1 MAETVRTAART
12 LVDCLIAQGAT
23 HAFCVPGESYLAVLD
38 ALHDVRQSLHLVT
51 CRHEAGAAN
60 MAEAHGKLCG
70 RPGICFVTRGPG
82 ATHAAIGVHTA
93 RQDSTPMILFIG
105 QVSRADRD
113 REAFQEVDYRQ
124 MFAPLAKWVAEID
137 DPDRM
142 AEYVSRA
149 YAIAMNGR
157 PGPVVLALPED
168 MLVEPS
174 HGPVPDRMLGRI
186 EPANPGPAP
195 TALSRFEALLKKAAR
210 PLVLLGGSG
219 WSEEGLA
226 NLRRFVEAN
235 NLPVAT
241 TFRRKALWDNTHP
254 NYAGDLGI
262 GPNPKLAERVQKSDL
277 LIVFGSRLS
286 EMTTSG
292 YTLIKPPVPHQH
304 LIHIHPDPDELGKVY
319 QTTLSIA
326 SGLDE
331 IAEALAGLSVDSSRW
346 AETVAEANAAYQDWI
361 QPVAVGEGVNL
372 SEVMAH
378 LGRTLPHDAVLTNGA
393 GNFAAW
399 LHRFYQHRRCRTQL
413 APTSGAMGYGV
424 PAAIAAKIVHPER
437 TVVCVAGDGD
447 FMMTAQ
453 ELATAAQYG
462 ANVIVLIAN
471 NGVYGTIRM
480 HQDRAY
486 PGRVSG
492 TELVNPDFV
501 AFAASFGCHA
511 ARVERTED
519 FAAAFEAAVQSN
531 RPAVLELSVS
541 ARHIA
546 PNKVLS
552 DL

>member
-1 MAETVRTAART
+1 MAETVRTAAQT
-12 LVDCLIAQGAT
+12 LVDCLVAQGAT

-38 ALHDVRQSLHLVT
+38 ALHDVRDTLRLIT

-60 MAEAHGKLCG
+60 MAEAHGKLTG
-70 RPGICFVTRGPG
+70 RPGLCFVTRGPG

-105 QVSRADRD
+105 QVARADRD

-124 MFAPLAKWVAEID
+124 MFAPLAKWVAEIE
-137 DPDRM
+137 DPARM

-168 MLVEPS
+168 MLVEACPA
-174 HGPVPDRMLGRI
+174 PERRCERI
-186 EPANPGPAP
+186 EAANPAPAP
-195 TALSRFEALLKKAAR
+195 AALSRFRELLAGSAR

-219 WSEEGLA
+219 WSEAGLA
-226 NLRRFVEAN
+226 SLKDFAQAN
-235 NLPVAT
+235 RLPVAT
-241 TFRRKALWDNTHP
+241 TFRRKALFDNTHP

-262 GPNPKLAERVQKSDL
+262 GPNPKLAERVKQADL

-292 YTLIKPPVPHQH
+292 YTLITPPVPRQP

-319 QTTLSIA
+319 QPALAIA

-331 IAEALAGLSVDSSRW
+331 AAHALAGLTVDSSRW
-346 AETVAEANAAYQDWI
+346 AGAAEKAHGDYQNWV

-378 LGRTLPHDAVLTNGA
+378 LGSTLPHDAILTNGA

-424 PAAIAAKIVHPER
+424 PAAVAAKIVHPER
-437 TVVCVAGDGD
+437 TVVCLAGDGD

-453 ELATAAQYG
+453 ELATAVQYG
-462 ANVIVLIAN
+462 ANVIVLISN

-480 HQDRAY
+480 HQDREY

-501 AFAASFGCHA
+501 AFAAAFGCHA
-511 ARVERTED
+511 AKVERTED
-519 FAAAFEAAVQSN
+519 FPAAFEAARQSN

>member
-1 MAETVRTAART
+1 MAETVRTAAQT
-12 LVDCLIAQGAT
+12 LVDCLVAQGAT

-38 ALHDVRQSLHLVT
+38 ALHDVRDTLQLIT

-60 MAEAHGKLCG
+60 MAETHGKLTG
-70 RPGICFVTRGPG
+70 RPGLCFVTRGPG

-105 QVSRADRD
+105 QVARADRD

-124 MFAPLAKWVAEID
+124 MFAPLAKWVAEIE
-137 DPDRM
+137 DPARM

-168 MLVEPS
+168 MLVEACPA
-174 HGPVPDRMLGRI
+174 PERRCERI
-186 EPANPGPAP
+186 EAANPAPAP
-195 TALSRFEALLKKAAR
+195 AALSRFRELLAESAR

-219 WSEEGLA
+219 WSEAGLA
-226 NLRRFVEAN
+226 SLKDFAQAN
-235 NLPVAT
+235 RLPVAT
-241 TFRRKALWDNTHP
+241 TFRRKALFDNTHP

-262 GPNPKLAERVQKSDL
+262 GPNPKLAERVKQADL

-292 YTLIKPPVPHQH
+292 YTLITPPVPSQR

-319 QTTLSIA
+319 QPALAVA

-331 IAEALAGLSVDSSRW
+331 AAHALAGLTVDSSRW
-346 AETVAEANAAYQDWI
+346 AGAAEKAHADYLNWV

-378 LGRTLPHDAVLTNGA
+378 LGSTLPHDAILTNGA

-424 PAAIAAKIVHPER
+424 PAAVAAKIVHPER
-437 TVVCVAGDGD
+437 TVVCLAGDGD

-453 ELATAAQYG
+453 ELATAVQYG
-462 ANVIVLIAN
+462 ANVIVLISN

-480 HQDRAY
+480 HQDREY

-501 AFAASFGCHA
+501 AFAAAFGCHA
-511 ARVERTED
+511 AKVERTED
-519 FAAAFEAAVQSN
+519 FPAAFEAARQSN

>member
-1 MAETVRTAART
+1 MAETVRTAAQT
-12 LVDCLIAQGAT
+12 LVDCLVAQGAT

-38 ALHDVRQSLHLVT
+38 ALHDVRDTLQLIT

-60 MAEAHGKLCG
+60 MAEAHGKLTG
-70 RPGICFVTRGPG
+70 RPGLCFVTRGPG

-105 QVSRADRD
+105 QVARADRD

-124 MFAPLAKWVAEID
+124 MFAPLAKWVAEIE
-137 DPDRM
+137 DPARM

-168 MLVEPS
+168 MLVEACPA
-174 HGPVPDRMLGRI
+174 PERRCERI
-186 EPANPGPAP
+186 EAANPAPAP
-195 TALSRFEALLKKAAR
+195 AALARFRELLAGSAR

-219 WSEEGLA
+219 WSEAGLA
-226 NLRRFVEAN
+226 SLKDFVEAN
-235 NLPVAT
+235 RLPVAT
-241 TFRRKALWDNTHP
+241 TFRRKALFDNTHP

-262 GPNPKLAERVQKSDL
+262 GPNPKLAERVKQADL

-292 YTLIKPPVPHQH
+292 YTLITPPVPRQP

-319 QTTLSIA
+319 QPALAVA

-331 IAEALAGLSVDSSRW
+331 AAHALAGLTVDSSRW
-346 AETVAEANAAYQDWI
+346 AGAAEKAHADYRNWV
-361 QPVAVGEGVNL
+361 QPVAVSEGVNL

-378 LGRTLPHDAVLTNGA
+378 LGSTLPHDAILTNGA

-424 PAAIAAKIVHPER
+424 PAAVAAKIVHPER
-437 TVVCVAGDGD
+437 TVVCLAGDGD

-453 ELATAAQYG
+453 ELATAVQYG
-462 ANVIVLIAN
+462 ANVIVLISN

-480 HQDRAY
+480 HQDREY

-501 AFAASFGCHA
+501 AFAAAFGCHA
-511 ARVERTED
+511 AKVERTED
-519 FAAAFEAAVQSN
+519 FPAAFEAARQSN

>member
-1 MAETVRTAART
+1 MAETVRTAAQT
-12 LVDCLIAQGAT
+12 LVDCLVAQGAT

-38 ALHDVRQSLHLVT
+38 ALHDVRDTLRLIT

-60 MAEAHGKLCG
+60 MAEAHGKLTG
-70 RPGICFVTRGPG
+70 RPGLCFVTRGPG

-105 QVSRADRD
+105 QVARADRD

-124 MFAPLAKWVAEID
+124 MFGPLAKWVAEIE
-137 DPDRM
+137 DPARM

-168 MLVEPS
+168 MLVEACPA
-174 HGPVPDRMLGRI
+174 PERRCERI
-186 EPANPGPAP
+186 EAANPAPAP
-195 TALSRFEALLKKAAR
+195 AALARFRELLAGSAR

-219 WSEEGLA
+219 WSEAGLA
-226 NLRRFVEAN
+226 SLKDFAQAN
-235 NLPVAT
+235 RLPVAT
-241 TFRRKALWDNTHP
+241 TFRRKALFDNTHP

-262 GPNPKLAERVQKSDL
+262 GPNPKLAERVKQADL

-292 YTLIKPPVPHQH
+292 YTLITPPVPRQP

-319 QTTLSIA
+319 QPALAVA

-331 IAEALAGLSVDSSRW
+331 AAHALAGLTVDSSRW
-346 AETVAEANAAYQDWI
+346 AGAAEKAHADYLNWV
-361 QPVAVGEGVNL
+361 QPVAVDEGVNL

-378 LGRTLPHDAVLTNGA
+378 LGSTLPHDAILTNGA

-424 PAAIAAKIVHPER
+424 PAAVAAKIVHPER
-437 TVVCVAGDGD
+437 TVVCLAGDGD

-453 ELATAAQYG
+453 ELATAVQYG
-462 ANVIVLIAN
+462 ANVIVLISN

-480 HQDRAY
+480 HQDREY

-501 AFAASFGCHA
+501 AFAAAFGCHA
-511 ARVERTED
+511 AKVERTED
-519 FAAAFEAAVQSN
+519 FPAAFEAARQSN

>member
-1 MAETVRTAART
+1 MAETVRTAAQT
-12 LVDCLIAQGAT
+12 LVDCLVAQGAT

-38 ALHDVRQSLHLVT
+38 ALHDVRDTLQLIT

-60 MAEAHGKLCG
+60 MAEAHGKLTG
-70 RPGICFVTRGPG
+70 RPGLCFVTRGPG

-105 QVSRADRD
+105 QVARADRD

-124 MFAPLAKWVAEID
+124 MFAPLAKWVAEIE
-137 DPDRM
+137 DPARM

-168 MLVEPS
+168 MLVEACPAS
-174 HGPVPDRMLGRI
+174 ERRCERI
-186 EPANPGPAP
+186 EAANPAPAP
-195 TALSRFEALLKKAAR
+195 AALARFRELLAGSAR

-219 WSEEGLA
+219 WSEAGLA
-226 NLRRFVEAN
+226 SLKDFAQAN
-235 NLPVAT
+235 RLPVAT
-241 TFRRKALWDNTHP
+241 TFRRKALFDNTHP

-262 GPNPKLAERVQKSDL
+262 GPNPKLAERVKQADL

-292 YTLIKPPVPHQH
+292 YTLITPPVPSQR

-319 QTTLSIA
+319 QPALAIA

-331 IAEALAGLSVDSSRW
+331 AAHALAGLTVDSSRW
-346 AETVAEANAAYQDWI
+346 AGAAEKAHADYLNWV
-361 QPVAVGEGVNL
+361 QPVAVDEGVNL

-378 LGRTLPHDAVLTNGA
+378 LGSTLPHDAILTNGA

-424 PAAIAAKIVHPER
+424 PAAVAAKIVHPER
-437 TVVCVAGDGD
+437 TVVCLAGDGD

-453 ELATAAQYG
+453 ELATAVQYG
-462 ANVIVLIAN
+462 ANVIVLISN

-480 HQDRAY
+480 HQDREY

-501 AFAASFGCHA
+501 AFAAAFGCHA
-511 ARVERTED
+511 AKVERTED
-519 FAAAFEAAVQSN
+519 FPAAFEAARQSN

>member
-1 MAETVRTAART
+1 MAETVRTAAQT
-12 LVDCLIAQGAT
+12 LVDCLVAQGAT

-38 ALHDVRQSLHLVT
+38 ALHDVRDTLQLIT

-60 MAEAHGKLCG
+60 MAEAHGKLTG
-70 RPGICFVTRGPG
+70 RPGLCFVTRGPG

-105 QVSRADRD
+105 QVARADRD

-124 MFAPLAKWVAEID
+124 MFGPLAKWVAEIE
-137 DPDRM
+137 DPARM

-168 MLVEPS
+168 MLVEACPA
-174 HGPVPDRMLGRI
+174 PERRCERI
-186 EPANPGPAP
+186 EAANPAPAP
-195 TALSRFEALLKKAAR
+195 AALARFRELLAESAR

-219 WSEEGLA
+219 WSEAGLA
-226 NLRRFVEAN
+226 SLKDFAQAN
-235 NLPVAT
+235 RLPVAT
-241 TFRRKALWDNTHP
+241 TFRRKALFDNTHP

-262 GPNPKLAERVQKSDL
+262 GPNPKLAERVKQADL

-292 YTLIKPPVPHQH
+292 YTLITPPVPRQP

-319 QTTLSIA
+319 QPALAVA

-331 IAEALAGLSVDSSRW
+331 AAHALAGLTVDSSRW
-346 AETVAEANAAYQDWI
+346 AGAAEKAHADYRNWV

-378 LGRTLPHDAVLTNGA
+378 LGSTLPHDAILTNGA

-424 PAAIAAKIVHPER
+424 PAAVAAKIVHPER
-437 TVVCVAGDGD
+437 TVVCLAGDGD

-453 ELATAAQYG
+453 ELATAVQYG
-462 ANVIVLIAN
+462 ANVIVLISN

-480 HQDRAY
+480 HQDREY

-501 AFAASFGCHA
+501 AFAAAFGCHA
-511 ARVERTED
+511 AKVERTED
-519 FAAAFEAAVQSN
+519 FPAAFEAARQSN

>member
-1 MAETVRTAART
+1 MAETVRTAAQT
-12 LVDCLIAQGAT
+12 LVDCLVAQGAT

-38 ALHDVRQSLHLVT
+38 ALHDVRDTLQLIT

-60 MAEAHGKLCG
+60 MAEAHGKLTG
-70 RPGICFVTRGPG
+70 RPGLCFVTRGPG

-105 QVSRADRD
+105 QVARADRD

-124 MFAPLAKWVAEID
+124 MFGPLAKWVAEIE
-137 DPDRM
+137 DPARM

-168 MLVEPS
+168 MLVEACPA
-174 HGPVPDRMLGRI
+174 PERRCERI
-186 EPANPGPAP
+186 EAANPAPAP
-195 TALSRFEALLKKAAR
+195 AALARFRELLAGSAR

-219 WSEEGLA
+219 WSEAGLA
-226 NLRRFVEAN
+226 SLKDFAQAN
-235 NLPVAT
+235 RLPVAT
-241 TFRRKALWDNTHP
+241 TFRRKALFDNTHP

-262 GPNPKLAERVQKSDL
+262 GPNPKLAERVKQADL

-292 YTLIKPPVPHQH
+292 YTLITPPVPRQP

-319 QTTLSIA
+319 QPALAVA

-331 IAEALAGLSVDSSRW
+331 AAHALAGLTVDSSRW
-346 AETVAEANAAYQDWI
+346 AGAAEKAHADYRNWV

-378 LGRTLPHDAVLTNGA
+378 LGSTLPHDAILTNGA

-424 PAAIAAKIVHPER
+424 PAAVAAKIVHPKR
-437 TVVCVAGDGD
+437 TVVCLAGDGD

-453 ELATAAQYG
+453 ELATAVQYG
-462 ANVIVLIAN
+462 ANVIVLISN

-480 HQDRAY
+480 HQDREY

-501 AFAASFGCHA
+501 AFAAAFGCHA
-511 ARVERTED
+511 AKVERTED
-519 FAAAFEAAVQSN
+519 FPAAFEAARQSN

>member
-1 MAETVRTAART
+1 MAETVRTAAQT
-12 LVDCLIAQGAT
+12 LVDCLVAQGAT

-38 ALHDVRQSLHLVT
+38 ALHDVRDTLQLIT

-60 MAEAHGKLCG
+60 MAEAHGKLTG
-70 RPGICFVTRGPG
+70 RPGLCFVTRGPG

-105 QVSRADRD
+105 QVARADRD

-124 MFAPLAKWVAEID
+124 MFAPLAKWVAEIE
-137 DPDRM
+137 DPARM

-168 MLVEPS
+168 MLVEACPA
-174 HGPVPDRMLGRI
+174 PERRCERI
-186 EPANPGPAP
+186 EAANPAPAP
-195 TALSRFEALLKKAAR
+195 AALSRFRELLAGSAR

-219 WSEEGLA
+219 WSEAGLA
-226 NLRRFVEAN
+226 SLKDFAQAN
-235 NLPVAT
+235 RLPVAT
-241 TFRRKALWDNTHP
+241 TFRRKALFDNTHP

-262 GPNPKLAERVQKSDL
+262 GPNPKLAERVKQADL

-292 YTLIKPPVPHQH
+292 YTLITPPVPSQR

-319 QTTLSIA
+319 QPALAVA

-331 IAEALAGLSVDSSRW
+331 AAHALAGLTVDSSRW
-346 AETVAEANAAYQDWI
+346 AGAAEKAHADYLNWV
-361 QPVAVGEGVNL
+361 QPVAVDEGVNL

-378 LGRTLPHDAVLTNGA
+378 LGSTLPHDAILTNGA

-424 PAAIAAKIVHPER
+424 PAAVAAKIVHPER
-437 TVVCVAGDGD
+437 TVVCLAGDGD

-453 ELATAAQYG
+453 ELATAVQYG
-462 ANVIVLIAN
+462 ANVIVLISN

-480 HQDRAY
+480 HQDREY

-501 AFAASFGCHA
+501 AFAAAFGCHA
-511 ARVERTED
+511 AKVERTED
-519 FAAAFEAAVQSN
+519 FPAAFEAARQSN

>member
-1 MAETVRTAART
+1 MAETVRTAAQT
-12 LVDCLIAQGAT
+12 LVDCLVAQGAT

-38 ALHDVRQSLHLVT
+38 ALHDVRDTLRLIT

-60 MAEAHGKLCG
+60 MAEAHGKLTG
-70 RPGICFVTRGPG
+70 RPGLCFVTRGPG

-105 QVSRADRD
+105 QVARADRD

-124 MFAPLAKWVAEID
+124 MFGPLAKWVAEIE
-137 DPDRM
+137 DPARM

-168 MLVEPS
+168 MLVEACPA
-174 HGPVPDRMLGRI
+174 PERRCERI
-186 EPANPGPAP
+186 EAANPAPAP
-195 TALSRFEALLKKAAR
+195 AALARFRELLAGSAR

-219 WSEEGLA
+219 WSEAGLA
-226 NLRRFVEAN
+226 SLKDFVEAN
-235 NLPVAT
+235 RLPVAT
-241 TFRRKALWDNTHP
+241 TFRRKALFDNTHP

-262 GPNPKLAERVQKSDL
+262 GPNPKLAERVKQADL

-292 YTLIKPPVPHQH
+292 YTLITPPVPRQP

-319 QTTLSIA
+319 QPALAVA

-331 IAEALAGLSVDSSRW
+331 AAHALAGLTVDSSRW
-346 AETVAEANAAYQDWI
+346 AGAAEKAHADYRNWV

-378 LGRTLPHDAVLTNGA
+378 LGSTLPHDAILTNGA

-424 PAAIAAKIVHPER
+424 PAAVAAKIVHPER
-437 TVVCVAGDGD
+437 TVVCLAGDGD

-453 ELATAAQYG
+453 ELATAVQYG
-462 ANVIVLIAN
+462 ANVIVLISN

-480 HQDRAY
+480 HQDREY

-501 AFAASFGCHA
+501 AFAAAFGCHA
-511 ARVERTED
+511 AKVERTED
-519 FAAAFEAAVQSN
+519 FPAAFEAARQSN

>member
-1 MAETVRTAART
+1 MAETVRTAAQT
-12 LVDCLIAQGAT
+12 LVDCLVAQGAT

-38 ALHDVRQSLHLVT
+38 ALHDVRDTLRLIT

-60 MAEAHGKLCG
+60 MAETHGKLTG
-70 RPGICFVTRGPG
+70 RPGLCFVTRGPG

-105 QVSRADRD
+105 QVARADRD

-124 MFAPLAKWVAEID
+124 MFAPLAKWVAEIE
-137 DPDRM
+137 DPARM

-168 MLVEPS
+168 MLVEACPA
-174 HGPVPDRMLGRI
+174 PERRCERI
-186 EPANPGPAP
+186 EAANPAPAP
-195 TALSRFEALLKKAAR
+195 AALSRFRELLAESAR

-219 WSEEGLA
+219 WSEAGLA
-226 NLRRFVEAN
+226 SLKDFAQAN
-235 NLPVAT
+235 RLPVAT
-241 TFRRKALWDNTHP
+241 TFRRKALFDNTHP

-262 GPNPKLAERVQKSDL
+262 GPNPKLAERVKQADL

-292 YTLIKPPVPHQH
+292 YTLITPPVPSQR

-319 QTTLSIA
+319 QPALAVA

-331 IAEALAGLSVDSSRW
+331 AAHALAGLTVDSSRW
-346 AETVAEANAAYQDWI
+346 AGAAEKAHADYRNWV

-378 LGRTLPHDAVLTNGA
+378 LGSTLPHDAILTNGA

-424 PAAIAAKIVHPER
+424 PAAVAAKIVYPER
-437 TVVCVAGDGD
+437 TVVCLAGDGD

-453 ELATAAQYG
+453 ELATAVQYG
-462 ANVIVLIAN
+462 ANVIVLISN

-480 HQDRAY
+480 HQDREY

-501 AFAASFGCHA
+501 AFAAAFGCHA
-511 ARVERTED
+511 AKVERTED
-519 FAAAFEAAVQSN
+519 FPAAFEAARQSN

>member
-1 MAETVRTAART
+1 MAETVRTAAQT
-12 LVDCLIAQGAT
+12 LVDCLVAQGAT

-38 ALHDVRQSLHLVT
+38 ALHDVRDTLRLIT

-60 MAEAHGKLCG
+60 MAEAHGKLTG
-70 RPGICFVTRGPG
+70 RPGLCFVTRGPG

-105 QVSRADRD
+105 QVARADRD

-124 MFAPLAKWVAEID
+124 MFAPLAKWVAEIE
-137 DPDRM
+137 DPARM

-168 MLVEPS
+168 MLVEACPA
-174 HGPVPDRMLGRI
+174 PERRCERI
-186 EPANPGPAP
+186 EAANPAPAP
-195 TALSRFEALLKKAAR
+195 AALSRFRELLAGSAR

-219 WSEEGLA
+219 WSEAGLA
-226 NLRRFVEAN
+226 SLKDFAQAN
-235 NLPVAT
+235 RLPVAT
-241 TFRRKALWDNTHP
+241 TFRRKALFDNTHP

-262 GPNPKLAERVQKSDL
+262 GPNPKLAERVKQADL

-292 YTLIKPPVPHQH
+292 YTLITPPVPRQP

-319 QTTLSIA
+319 QPALAVA

-331 IAEALAGLSVDSSRW
+331 AAHALAGLTVDSSRW
-346 AETVAEANAAYQDWI
+346 AGAAEKAHADYLNWV
-361 QPVAVGEGVNL
+361 QPVAVDEGVNL

-378 LGRTLPHDAVLTNGA
+378 LGSTLPHDAILTNGA

-424 PAAIAAKIVHPER
+424 PAAVAAKIVHPER
-437 TVVCVAGDGD
+437 TVVCLAGDGD

-453 ELATAAQYG
+453 ELATAVQYG
-462 ANVIVLIAN
+462 ANVIVLISN

-480 HQDRAY
+480 HQDREY

-501 AFAASFGCHA
+501 AFAAAFGCHA
-511 ARVERTED
+511 AKVERTED
-519 FAAAFEAAVQSN
+519 FPAAFEAARQSN

>member
-1 MAETVRTAART
+1 MAETVRTAAQT
-12 LVDCLIAQGAT
+12 LVDCLVAQGAT

-38 ALHDVRQSLHLVT
+38 ALHDVRDTLQLIT

-60 MAEAHGKLCG
+60 MAETHGKLTG
-70 RPGICFVTRGPG
+70 RPGLCFVTRGPG

-105 QVSRADRD
+105 QVARTDRD

-124 MFAPLAKWVAEID
+124 MFAPLAKWVAEIE
-137 DPDRM
+137 DPARM

-168 MLVEPS
+168 MLVEACPA
-174 HGPVPDRMLGRI
+174 PERRCERI
-186 EPANPGPAP
+186 EAANPAPAP
-195 TALSRFEALLKKAAR
+195 AALARFRELLAGSAR

-219 WSEEGLA
+219 WSEAGLA
-226 NLRRFVEAN
+226 SLKDFAQAN
-235 NLPVAT
+235 RLPVAT
-241 TFRRKALWDNTHP
+241 TFRRKALFDNTHP

-262 GPNPKLAERVQKSDL
+262 GPNPKLAERVKQADL

-292 YTLIKPPVPHQH
+292 YTLITPPVPSQR

-319 QTTLSIA
+319 QPALAVA

-331 IAEALAGLSVDSSRW
+331 AAHALAGLTVDSSRW
-346 AETVAEANAAYQDWI
+346 AGAAEKAHADYLNWV
-361 QPVAVGEGVNL
+361 QPVAVDEGVNL

-378 LGRTLPHDAVLTNGA
+378 LGSTLPHDAILTNGA

-424 PAAIAAKIVHPER
+424 PAAVAAKIVHPER
-437 TVVCVAGDGD
+437 TVVCLAGDGD

-453 ELATAAQYG
+453 ELATAVQYG
-462 ANVIVLIAN
+462 ANVIVLISN

-480 HQDRAY
+480 HQDREY

-501 AFAASFGCHA
+501 AFAAAFGCHA
-511 ARVERTED
+511 AKVERTED
-519 FAAAFEAAVQSN
+519 FPAAFEAARQSN

>member
-1 MAETVRTAART
+1 MAETVRTAAQT
-12 LVDCLIAQGAT
+12 LVDCLVAQGAT

-38 ALHDVRQSLHLVT
+38 ALHDVRDTLQLIT

-60 MAEAHGKLCG
+60 MAEAHGKLTG
-70 RPGICFVTRGPG
+70 RPGLCFVTRGPG

-105 QVSRADRD
+105 QVARADRD

-124 MFAPLAKWVAEID
+124 MFGPLAKWVAEIE
-137 DPDRM
+137 DPARM

-168 MLVEPS
+168 MLVEACPA
-174 HGPVPDRMLGRI
+174 PERRCERI
-186 EPANPGPAP
+186 EAANPAPAP
-195 TALSRFEALLKKAAR
+195 AALARFRELLAESAR

-219 WSEEGLA
+219 WSEAGLA
-226 NLRRFVEAN
+226 SLKDFAQAN
-235 NLPVAT
+235 RLPVAT
-241 TFRRKALWDNTHP
+241 TFRRKALFDNTHP

-262 GPNPKLAERVQKSDL
+262 GPNPKLAERVKQADL

-292 YTLIKPPVPHQH
+292 YTLITPPVPRQP

-319 QTTLSIA
+319 QPALAVA

-331 IAEALAGLSVDSSRW
+331 AAHALAGLTVDSSRW
-346 AETVAEANAAYQDWI
+346 AGAAEKAHADYRNWV

-378 LGRTLPHDAVLTNGA
+378 LGSTLPHDAILTNGA

-424 PAAIAAKIVHPER
+424 PAAVAAKIVHPKR
-437 TVVCVAGDGD
+437 TVVCLAGDGD

-453 ELATAAQYG
+453 ELATAVQYG
-462 ANVIVLIAN
+462 ANVIVLISN

-480 HQDRAY
+480 HQDREY

-501 AFAASFGCHA
+501 AFAAAFGCHA
-511 ARVERTED
+511 AKVERTED
-519 FAAAFEAAVQSN
+519 FPAAFEAARQSN

>member
-1 MAETVRTAART
+1 MAETVRTAAQT
-12 LVDCLIAQGAT
+12 LVDCLVAQGAT

-38 ALHDVRQSLHLVT
+38 ALHDVRDTLRLIT

-60 MAEAHGKLCG
+60 MAEAHGKLTG
-70 RPGICFVTRGPG
+70 RPGLCFVTRGPG

-105 QVSRADRD
+105 QVARADRD

-124 MFAPLAKWVAEID
+124 MFGPLAKWVAEIE
-137 DPDRM
+137 DPARM

-168 MLVEPS
+168 MLVEACPA
-174 HGPVPDRMLGRI
+174 PERRFERI
-186 EPANPGPAP
+186 EAANPAPAP
-195 TALSRFEALLKKAAR
+195 AALARFRELLAESAR

-219 WSEEGLA
+219 WSEAGLA
-226 NLRRFVEAN
+226 SLKDFAQAN
-235 NLPVAT
+235 RLPVAT
-241 TFRRKALWDNTHP
+241 TFRRKALFDNTHP

-262 GPNPKLAERVQKSDL
+262 GPNPKLAERVKQADL

-292 YTLIKPPVPHQH
+292 YTLITPPVPRQP

-319 QTTLSIA
+319 QPALAIA

-331 IAEALAGLSVDSSRW
+331 AAHALAGLTVDSSRW
-346 AETVAEANAAYQDWI
+346 AGAAEKAHADYRNWV

-378 LGRTLPHDAVLTNGA
+378 LGSTLPHDAILTNGA

-424 PAAIAAKIVHPER
+424 PAAVAAKIVHPER
-437 TVVCVAGDGD
+437 TVVCLAGDGD

-453 ELATAAQYG
+453 ELATAVQYG
-462 ANVIVLIAN
+462 ANVIVLISN

-480 HQDRAY
+480 HQDREY

-501 AFAASFGCHA
+501 AFAAAFGCHA
-511 ARVERTED
+511 AKVERTED
-519 FAAAFEAAVQSN
+519 FPAAFEAARQSN

>member
-1 MAETVRTAART
+1 MAETVRTAAQT
-12 LVDCLIAQGAT
+12 LVDCLVAQGAT

-38 ALHDVRQSLHLVT
+38 ALHDVRDTLRLIT

-60 MAEAHGKLCG
+60 MAEAHGKLTG
-70 RPGICFVTRGPG
+70 RPGLCFVTRGPG

-105 QVSRADRD
+105 QVARADRD

-124 MFAPLAKWVAEID
+124 MFAPLAKWVAEIE
-137 DPDRM
+137 DPARM

-168 MLVEPS
+168 MLVEACPA
-174 HGPVPDRMLGRI
+174 PERRCERI
-186 EPANPGPAP
+186 EAANPAPAP
-195 TALSRFEALLKKAAR
+195 AALSRFRELLAGSAR

-219 WSEEGLA
+219 WSEAGLA
-226 NLRRFVEAN
+226 SLKDFAQAN
-235 NLPVAT
+235 RLPVAT
-241 TFRRKALWDNTHP
+241 TFRRKALFDNTHP

-262 GPNPKLAERVQKSDL
+262 GPNPKLAERVKQADL

-292 YTLIKPPVPHQH
+292 YTLITPPVPSQR

-319 QTTLSIA
+319 QPALAVA

-331 IAEALAGLSVDSSRW
+331 AAHALAGLTVDSSRW
-346 AETVAEANAAYQDWI
+346 AGAAEKAHADYRNWV

-378 LGRTLPHDAVLTNGA
+378 LGSTLPHDAILTNGA

-424 PAAIAAKIVHPER
+424 PAAVAAKIVHPER
-437 TVVCVAGDGD
+437 TVVCLAGDGD

-453 ELATAAQYG
+453 ELATAVQYG
-462 ANVIVLIAN
+462 ANVIVLISN

-480 HQDRAY
+480 HQDREY

-501 AFAASFGCHA
+501 AFAAAFGCHA
-511 ARVERTED
+511 AKVERTED
-519 FAAAFEAAVQSN
+519 FPAAFEAARQSN

>member
-1 MAETVRTAART
+1 MAETVRTAAQT
-12 LVDCLIAQGAT
+12 LVDCLVAQGAT

-38 ALHDVRQSLHLVT
+38 ALHDVRDTLRLIT

-60 MAEAHGKLCG
+60 MAEAHGKLTG
-70 RPGICFVTRGPG
+70 RPGLCFVTRGPG

-105 QVSRADRD
+105 QVARADRD

-124 MFAPLAKWVAEID
+124 MFGPLAKWVAEIE
-137 DPDRM
+137 DPARM

-168 MLVEPS
+168 MLVEACPA
-174 HGPVPDRMLGRI
+174 PERRCERI
-186 EPANPGPAP
+186 EAANPAPAP
-195 TALSRFEALLKKAAR
+195 AALARFRELLAESAR

-219 WSEEGLA
+219 WSEAGLA
-226 NLRRFVEAN
+226 SLKDFAQAN
-235 NLPVAT
+235 RLPVAT
-241 TFRRKALWDNTHP
+241 TFRRKALFDNTHP

-262 GPNPKLAERVQKSDL
+262 GPNPKLAERVKQADL

-292 YTLIKPPVPHQH
+292 YTLITPPVPRQP

-319 QTTLSIA
+319 QPALAVA

-331 IAEALAGLSVDSSRW
+331 AAHALAGLTVDSSRW
-346 AETVAEANAAYQDWI
+346 AGAAEKAHADYRNWV

-378 LGRTLPHDAVLTNGA
+378 LGSTLPHDAILTNGA

-424 PAAIAAKIVHPER
+424 PAAVAAKIVHPKR
-437 TVVCVAGDGD
+437 TVVCLAGDGD

-453 ELATAAQYG
+453 ELATAVQYG
-462 ANVIVLIAN
+462 ANVIVLISN

-480 HQDRAY
+480 HQDREY

-501 AFAASFGCHA
+501 AFAAAFGCHA
-511 ARVERTED
+511 AKVERTED
-519 FAAAFEAAVQSN
+519 FPAAFEAARQSN

>member
-1 MAETVRTAART
+1 MAETVRTAAQT
-12 LVDCLIAQGAT
+12 LVDCLVAQGAT

-38 ALHDVRQSLHLVT
+38 ALHDVRDTLQLIT

-60 MAEAHGKLCG
+60 MAETHGKLTG
-70 RPGICFVTRGPG
+70 RPGLCFVTRGPG

-105 QVSRADRD
+105 QVARADRD

-124 MFAPLAKWVAEID
+124 MFAPLAKWVAEIE
-137 DPDRM
+137 DPARM

-168 MLVEPS
+168 MLVEACPA
-174 HGPVPDRMLGRI
+174 PERRCERI
-186 EPANPGPAP
+186 EAANPAPAP
-195 TALSRFEALLKKAAR
+195 AALARFRELLAGSAR

-219 WSEEGLA
+219 WSEAGLA
-226 NLRRFVEAN
+226 SLKDFAQAN
-235 NLPVAT
+235 RLPVAT
-241 TFRRKALWDNTHP
+241 TFRRKALFDNTHP

-262 GPNPKLAERVQKSDL
+262 GPNPKLAERVKQADL

-292 YTLIKPPVPHQH
+292 YTLITPPVPRQP

-319 QTTLSIA
+319 QPALAVA

-331 IAEALAGLSVDSSRW
+331 AAHALAGLTVDSSRW
-346 AETVAEANAAYQDWI
+346 AGAAEKAHADYRNWV

-378 LGRTLPHDAVLTNGA
+378 LGSTLPHDAILTNGA

-424 PAAIAAKIVHPER
+424 PAAVAAKIVHPER
-437 TVVCVAGDGD
+437 TVVCLAGDGD

-453 ELATAAQYG
+453 ELATAVQYG
-462 ANVIVLIAN
+462 ANVIVLISN

-480 HQDRAY
+480 HQDREY

-501 AFAASFGCHA
+501 AFAAAFGCHA
-511 ARVERTED
+511 AKVERTED
-519 FAAAFEAAVQSN
+519 FPAAFEAARQSN

>member
-1 MAETVRTAART
+1 MAETVRTAAQT
-12 LVDCLIAQGAT
+12 LVDCLVAQGAT

-38 ALHDVRQSLHLVT
+38 ALHDVRDTLRLIT

-60 MAEAHGKLCG
+60 MAEAHGKLTG
-70 RPGICFVTRGPG
+70 RPGLCFVTRGPG

-105 QVSRADRD
+105 QVARADRD

-124 MFAPLAKWVAEID
+124 MFAPLAKWVAEIE
-137 DPDRM
+137 DPARM

-168 MLVEPS
+168 MLVEACPA
-174 HGPVPDRMLGRI
+174 PERRCERI
-186 EPANPGPAP
+186 EAANPAPAP
-195 TALSRFEALLKKAAR
+195 AALARFRELLAGSAR

-219 WSEEGLA
+219 WSEAGLA
-226 NLRRFVEAN
+226 SLKDFAQAN
-235 NLPVAT
+235 RLPVAT
-241 TFRRKALWDNTHP
+241 TFRRKALFDNTHP

-262 GPNPKLAERVQKSDL
+262 GPNPKLAERVKQADL

-292 YTLIKPPVPHQH
+292 YTLITPPVPRQP

-319 QTTLSIA
+319 QPALAVA

-331 IAEALAGLSVDSSRW
+331 AAHALAGLTVDSSRW
-346 AETVAEANAAYQDWI
+346 AGAAEKAHADYRNWV

-378 LGRTLPHDAVLTNGA
+378 LGSTLPHDAILTNGA

-424 PAAIAAKIVHPER
+424 PAAVAAKIVHPER
-437 TVVCVAGDGD
+437 TVVCLAGDGD

-453 ELATAAQYG
+453 ELATAVQYG
-462 ANVIVLIAN
+462 ANVIVLISN

-480 HQDRAY
+480 HQDREY

-501 AFAASFGCHA
+501 AFAAAFGCHA
-511 ARVERTED
+511 AKVERTED
-519 FAAAFEAAVQSN
+519 FPAAFEAARQSN

>member
-1 MAETVRTAART
+1 MAETIRTAAQQ
-12 LVDCLIAQGAT
+12 LVECLIAQGAT

-38 ALHDVRQSLHLVT
+38 ALHDVRDQIQLIT

-60 MAEAHGKLCG
+60 MASAYGSLTG

-93 RQDSTPMILFIG
+93 RQDSIPMILFIG
-105 QVSRADRD
+105 QVARQDRD

-124 MFAPLAKWVAEID
+124 MFGTLAKWVAEVD
-137 DPDRM
+137 DPNRM
-142 AEYVSRA
+142 AEYVDRA
-149 YAIAMNGR
+149 YAVAMSGR

-174 HGPVPDRMLGRI
+174 TGPAFGRV
-186 EPANPGPAP
+186 EPAVSAP
-195 TALSRFEALLKKAAR
+195 ALSSIEQLKALLAGSMR

-226 NLRRFVEAN
+226 SLRIFVEAN
-235 NLPVAT
+235 DLPVAT
-241 TFRRKALWDNTHP
+241 TFRRKSLFDNTHP

-262 GPNPKLAERVQKSDL
+262 GPNPRLAERVKDADL
-277 LIVFGSRLS
+277 LLVFGSRLS

-292 YTLIKPPVPHQH
+292 YTLIQPPVPQQR
-304 LIHIHPDPDELGKVY
+304 LIHIHPDANELGKVY
-319 QTTLSIA
+319 QPVLSIA
-326 SGLDE
+326 SSLDE
-331 IAEALAGLSVDSSRW
+331 AAHALAAMRVDAAAW
-346 AETVAEANAAYQDWI
+346 AGEAARAHADYQDWI
-361 QPVAVGEGVNL
+361 RPVVVGEGVNL
-372 SEVMAH
+372 AEVMAH
-378 LGRTLPHDAVLTNGA
+378 LDRTLPHDAILTNGA

-399 LHRFYQHRRCRTQL
+399 LHRFYQHRRYRTQL
-413 APTSGAMGYGV
+413 APTSGAMGYGL
-424 PAAIAAKIVHPER
+424 PAAIAAKMAYPER

-447 FMMTAQ
+447 FVMSMQ

-462 ANVIVLIAN
+462 VNIIVLIAN

-480 HQDRAY
+480 HQSREY

-492 TELVNPDFV
+492 TVLANPDFV
-501 AFAASFGCHA
+501 ALGASFGCFA
-511 ARVERTED
+511 AKVERTED
-519 FAAAFEAAVQSN
+519 FAPAFEAAVASN
-531 RPAVLELSVS
+531 RPAVLELPVS

-546 PNKVLS
+546 PGKTLS